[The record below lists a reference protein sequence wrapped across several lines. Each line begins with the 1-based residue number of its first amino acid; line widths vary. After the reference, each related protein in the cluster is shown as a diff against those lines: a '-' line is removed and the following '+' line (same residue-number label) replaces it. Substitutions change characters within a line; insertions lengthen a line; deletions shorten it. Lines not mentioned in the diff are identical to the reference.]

1 MISMKYF
8 NFNEDIILV
17 EGACGG
23 LIQDL
28 KNKKLYSIDAASKI
42 CLKQLLE
49 GKTISEVINQVGN
62 LDKNKLLGYLDQ
74 LVDKKLGF
82 YSKVWIKNEAFEK
95 CIYDK
100 LDTVWLELRKSCNL
114 KCCHC
119 YMDSNPKRD
128 IGLRLLN
135 LKQWEEVILQLERFK
150 PKRIILIG
158 GEPLL
163 FKDIELLIEFI
174 SNRNKQTDIILY
186 SNLTLLTDEVVACI
200 IKNNVKVVTSVYS
213 KNKEIHDKITNHI
226 GSFDKTIAGIKK
238 LRSKGVYVQANTV
251 IMKYNV
257 EETQSIQEF
266 LYGITGRKAKID
278 VVRDV
283 GKEKSNL
290 IPGLQGLK
298 CGGVKIKPNFQGI
311 SKAEFIKNFSG
322 NSCWQG
328 KINIGCNGEISPCI
342 MGEKFINLKYNVFT
356 HSIEEILSEYLKK
369 EVWNVSRDLIKV
381 CCDCEYRYVCK
392 DCRPVAVESEK
403 IYERGN
409 TCKYNPYE
417 RRWED

>member
-1 MISMKYF
+1 MKYF
-8 NFNEDIILV
+8 NFNEDIILI

-28 KNKKLYSIDAASKI
+28 KNKKIYSIDETSKV
-42 CLKQLLE
+42 CLMKLLQ
-49 GKTISEVINQVGN
+49 GKTISEVINQAEN
-62 LDKNKLLGYLDQ
+62 IDKNKLLDYLKQ

-82 YSKVWIKNEAFEK
+82 YSKVWIKNETFEK

-128 IGLRLLN
+128 SSMRLLN
-135 LKQWEEVILQLERFK
+135 LNQWEEVILQLERFN
-150 PKRIILIG
+150 PKRVILIG

-163 FKDIELLIEFI
+163 FKDIVRLIDFI
-174 SNRNKQTDIILY
+174 RNRNQQTDIILY
-186 SNLTLLTDEVVACI
+186 SNLTLLTNEVIACI

-213 KNKEIHDKITNHI
+213 RNKEIHDKITNHI
-226 GSFDKTIAGIKK
+226 GSFDKTIAGIRK

-257 EETQSIQEF
+257 EETKSIQEF

-283 GKEKSNL
+283 GNEKSNL
-290 IPGLQGLK
+290 IPDLKGLK
-298 CGGVKIKPNFQGI
+298 CGRVKIKPNFQGI

-342 MGEKFINLKYNVFT
+342 MGECFINKKFNVRT
-356 HSIEEILSEYLKK
+356 HTIDEIINDFLKK
-369 EVWNVSRDLIKV
+369 DLWFISRDYIEV
-381 CCDCEYRYVCK
+381 CNQCEYRYVCK
-392 DCRPVAVESEK
+392 DCRPISMVNGEV
-403 IYERGN
+403 YERGN

-417 RRWED
+417 RCWED